1 MESNIDAAWSRR
13 MCSDSDC
20 TYGGEL
26 VIAPSVLSSIKA
38 LIQETQKKIQEPDA
52 RISRRKIEMLVRKMP
67 QARKIDIDFDKSISS
82 AFDSITSWSAIGDR
96 SERSK
101 LLHLVSLWDYLG

>member
-1 MESNIDAAWSRR
+1 
-13 MCSDSDC
+13 MCSDPDS
-20 TYGGEL
+20 TL
-26 VIAPSVLSSIKA
+26 VREMVISPEVLSSIKA

-52 RISRRKIEMLVRKMP
+52 KISRRKIEMLVRKMP
-67 QARKIDIDFDKSISS
+67 QTRTVDEVFDNSISA
-82 AFDSITSWSAIGDR
+82 AFESIPAWSKIRDC